1 MKDIRQ
7 PRLQRYRILWQSKK
21 SSYSSLFIHPY
32 HANWHWKW
40 RCVPC
45 LNVATKAF
53 CSELI
58 SADIQTRNGW
68 CWTWQMSSN
77 EKLQMVSSKPE
88 SNHRKYWWYLYLQT
102 ANSHVPFEQWSL
114 PTLTSSL
121 SPKVCYVVFWL
132 GHRFLKPLVA
142 LQPSLVKALKNRST
156 LFKWTFTIAKSQPI
170 KNGTSWDLQSQLRKA
185 RLTLAS
191 LLIEESW
198 GIVTFIIHYMV
209 GKLVCVG

>member
-102 ANSHVPFEQWSL
+102 ANSHVPFEQWFL
-114 PTLTSSL
+114 PMLTSSL
-121 SPKVCYVVFWL
+121 SPKVCYGALFFKSPWL
-132 GHRFLKPLVA
+132 HCLK
-142 LQPSLVKALKNRST
+142 SLVKALKKT
-156 LFKWTFTIAKSQPI
+156 LNIVQVNICNSKEPTNQKRNELRLAIATEK
-170 KNGTSWDLQSQLRKA
+170 G
-185 RLTLAS
+185 LTLA
-191 LLIEESW
+191 LLFTEESW
-198 GIVTFIIHYMV
+198 GIVIFIIHYY
-209 GKLVCVG
+209 GWETSLCWIGSH